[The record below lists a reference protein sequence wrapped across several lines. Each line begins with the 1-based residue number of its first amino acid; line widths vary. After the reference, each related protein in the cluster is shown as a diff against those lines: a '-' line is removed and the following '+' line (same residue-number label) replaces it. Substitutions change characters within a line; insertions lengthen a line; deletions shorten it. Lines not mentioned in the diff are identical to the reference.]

1 MDAQGTNST
10 RCLAVDPDDLLAGS
24 TVALECFVDVA
35 RRHPLTAARAAVW
48 ALGGRD
54 RLRRELARR
63 AELDASELPYCSHA
77 LEELRREAGKGSR
90 LELASPADSPVTR
103 RIAEH
108 LGIPGGGGAAA
119 TWRPHA
125 AARRPTFGAVTRTLR
140 PYQWLKNTL
149 VFLPF
154 LLAHEIAS
162 AEKWGRALL
171 MFAAFSLCA
180 SAAYVIND
188 ILDRGQD
195 RRHPRRSLRPIASGE
210 LPLRTAIWLPAPLV
224 AGAALCC
231 LFLPPSCAA
240 ALAAYLGL
248 TAFYSGAA
256 KKLVM
261 ADVLLLAGLYLLRLI
276 AGSLATGNVVSHW
289 LLAFALTLFL
299 SLALSKR
306 VSELMTW
313 QAASVDHAPGRGYRA
328 ADAPVLEAMAVASG
342 FLACLIMVLYIQSPE
357 ILRLYRRPEYL
368 WCGVVALLYWLGR
381 LFVYSHRGEC
391 PDDPLFFAL
400 QDKTTLLVMAAAA
413 GLAVLAV

>member
-1 MDAQGTNST
+1 M
-10 RCLAVDPDDLLAGS
+10 
-24 TVALECFVDVA
+24 
-35 RRHPLTAARAAVW
+35 
-48 ALGGRD
+48 
-54 RLRRELARR
+54 
-63 AELDASELPYCSHA
+63 
-77 LEELRREAGKGSR
+77 
-90 LELASPADSPVTR
+90 
-103 RIAEH
+103 AEH
-108 LGIPGGGGAAA
+108 LGLADGGGTEAM
-119 TWRPHA
+119 WRPSVE
-125 AARRPTFGAVTRTLR
+125 ARRPSLGAVTRALR

-162 AEKWGRALL
+162 AEKWARALL

-210 LPLRTAIWLPAPLV
+210 LPLRAAVWLPAPLV
-224 AGAALCC
+224 AAAALCC
-231 LFLPPSCAA
+231 VFLPPSCAA

-248 TAFYSGAA
+248 TAVYSGAA

-261 ADVLLLAGLYLLRLI
+261 ADVLLLAGLYLLRLM
-276 AGSLATGNVVSHW
+276 AGSLATGNVVSRW

-313 QAASVDHAPGRGYRA
+313 RAASLDHAPGRGYRA
-328 ADAPVLEAMAVASG
+328 TDAPVLEAMAVASG

-357 ILRLYRRPEYL
+357 ILRLYSRPEYL

-381 LFVYSHRGEC
+381 LFIYAHRGEC

-400 QDKTTLLVMAAAA
+400 QDKTTLVVLAASAA
-413 GLAVLAV
+413 LAVFAV